1 MSRAILLKD
10 KNDEIVYPVG
20 IGSSLEAITD
30 LFYPVGSYYETSDT
44 SFDPNVSWTGTW
56 VKDTTGKV
64 TVGSGTNYTSGA
76 TGGSTSHTISSSELP
91 THTHTYS
98 KSNTSTASHTLTVNE
113 IPSHTHAAYIDT
125 GFSAVPHAD
134 GNQWKQNLV
143 NSSSSASVS
152 GYHNNAT
159 GGGQGHSH
167 NITLTSTNSGNGGFA
182 NTAMSIMQPYIVVNR
197 WHRTA

>member
-1 MSRAILLKD
+1 MSKAIILQD
-10 KNDEIVYPVG
+10 KNGETVYPVG
-20 IGSSLEAITD
+20 IGSSLQAITD

-44 SFDPNVSWTGTW
+44 TFDPNVSWAGTW
-56 VKDTTGKV
+56 IKDTTGQV

-76 TGGSTSHTISSSELP
+76 TGGSTTHKIASSELP

-98 KSNTSTASHTLTVNE
+98 KSNTTTASHTLTVSE
-113 IPSHTHAAYIDT
+113 IPSHTHTLTSNFQSQGETAGGAGYCVEDAAD
-125 GFSAVPHAD
+125 
-134 GNQWKQNLV
+134 
-143 NSSSSASVS
+143 SSKHQLKGVSS
-152 GYHNNAT
+152 T